1 MSNDAMK
8 KLEAAKAA
16 TINKF
21 GPQSAALGN
30 EHYKLDVVPSPSLML
45 DYKLGIGGMPYG
57 HMVEVFGANQIGK
70 SSVLGYGTLANVQ
83 RQNKLPAVI
92 LVEPHFDPLWLEKLH
107 GLDPNL
113 LLINRPD
120 NAEEAFDMLRDLVYG
135 ELVDYILLDSLGA
148 LASQSEAQEEGK
160 KKAFG
165 ISGLVTSGLNS
176 IMPRLY
182 KNRQGLMIINQQRQA
197 TNVGGNINMTLYDS
211 PGGEALKHHA
221 AVRIQLKPG
230 RERFNAKIDG
240 EDVMV
245 GRELVCSFKK
255 NKLAQAANKGARFNF
270 FNIETKEY
278 GIGIDKANDIA
289 NVAKIA
295 GVIEP
300 AGAWLRHSSFPD
312 GKLQGKKALAKYLE
326 ENPAGIEPIRAEVM
340 SRMIENELDAQVE
353 NEAKVLDVKVAKDNS
368 SSGS

>member
-1 MSNDAMK
+1 MSDATK

-16 TINKF
+16 TIHKF
-21 GPQSAALGN
+21 GAQSAALGS
-30 EHYKLDVVPSPSLML
+30 EHYKLNVVPSPSLML

-92 LVEPHFDPLWLEKLH
+92 LVEPHFDPLWLAKLH
-107 GLDPNL
+107 GLNPDL

-135 ELVDYILLDSLGA
+135 ELVDYILIDSLGA

-197 TNVGGNINMTLYDS
+197 TNTGGNINMLIYDS

-221 AVRIQLKPG
+221 AIRIHLKKG
-230 RERFNAKIDG
+230 RERFTAKIDG
-240 EDVMV
+240 EDVLV
-245 GRELVCSFKK
+245 GNELVCTLKK

-270 FNIETKEY
+270 FNIETEEY
-278 GIGIDKANDIA
+278 GIGIDKASDII
-289 NVAKIA
+289 NVAKVS

-300 AGAWLRHSSFPD
+300 AGAWLKHPSFPG
-312 GKLQGKKALAKYLE
+312 GKLQGKKALAQYLE
-326 ENPAGIEPIRAEVM
+326 EHPEGIEPIRAGVM
-340 SRMIENELDAQVE
+340 TKMIENELDTQGK
-353 NEAKVLDVKVAKDNS
+353 NDVQIEKIN
-368 SSGS
+368 GS